1 MHGGLEIDHGA
12 MKRAASN
19 LVDHGDD
26 YRAALQRLRERSDGS
41 AWGDDGLFAAFVA
54 AYNQCAWTALQA
66 YSHMGTAIGDTGDA
80 LTTVRQR
87 VSSADGDS
95 GDAIRQLPEGL
106 GPTWV

>member
-1 MHGGLEIDHGA
+1 
-12 MKRAASN
+12 
-19 LVDHGDD
+19 
-26 YRAALQRLRERSDGS
+26 
-41 AWGDDGLFAAFVA
+41 
-54 AYNQCAWTALQA
+54 
-66 YSHMGTAIGDTGDA
+66 MGTAIGDTGDA